1 MATATRPL
9 FLPDSLGV
17 LVREQF
23 VTFAWHPGMTLSQL
37 QRSVDD
43 FHEEA
48 ARLDISPVLEV
59 STRSRSP
66 LGVSLSAFNLR
77 LQTSMIE
84 RPVTIEAAFQ
94 SSKLYLNQGAPTY
107 LLEWE
112 DGRDIKARV
121 REFQGEPI
129 TGFRFEEADWPL
141 TPTTAFYDYL
151 YLRGLRDLCND
162 NDDVEDEILSYR
174 GFSDIAFNPKRSLN
188 CQARSLALF
197 VALGG
202 SQGLGNLLEDRESL
216 LRLMVDRNYGGSVDS
231 LF

>member
-1 MATATRPL
+1 
-9 FLPDSLGV
+9 
-17 LVREQF
+17 
-23 VTFAWHPGMTLSQL
+23 VTFAWHPGMALSQM
-37 QRSVDD
+37 QRSIDS

-48 ARLDISPVLEV
+48 ARLGISPVLEV

-77 LQTSMIE
+77 LQTSMVE
-84 RPVTIEAAFQ
+84 HPVTIEAAFQ

-107 LLEWE
+107 LLNWE
-112 DGRDIKARV
+112 DGRAIKARV

-141 TPTTAFYDYL
+141 APTTAFYDYL

-162 NDDVEDEILSYR
+162 NEDVEDEILSYR
-174 GFSDIAFNPKRSLN
+174 GFTDIAFNPKKSLN

-197 VALGG
+197 IALGG
-202 SQGLGNLLEDRESL
+202 SQGLVGLLEDQEFL
-216 LRLMVDRNYGGSVDS
+216 LKLMVDHNYGGKGDS